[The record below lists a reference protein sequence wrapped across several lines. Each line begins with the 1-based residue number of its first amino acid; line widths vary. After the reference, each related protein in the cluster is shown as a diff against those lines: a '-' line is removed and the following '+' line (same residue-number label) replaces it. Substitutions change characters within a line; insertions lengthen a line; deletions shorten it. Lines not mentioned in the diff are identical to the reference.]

1 MDKEISYSGFV
12 RSDDTEPKKNPTRNA
27 LDRFTTDSTD
37 TQEKEYVERVAV
49 FMSEDML
56 KTIIEDYDYWA
67 RQLSH
72 GDTLDSIKRGLEY
85 KEIADNLREYID

>member
-1 MDKEISYSGFV
+1 M
-12 RSDDTEPKKNPTRNA
+12 SDYGTTWEDIEPTPQLEKNPTRNA
-27 LDRFTTDSTD
+27 LDRFTTDPTD

-72 GDTLDSIKRGLEY
+72 GDTLDSIRRGRDY
-85 KEIADNLREYID
+85 QVIADNLREYVE

>member
-1 MDKEISYSGFV
+1 
-12 RSDDTEPKKNPTRNA
+12 
-27 LDRFTTDSTD
+27 
-37 TQEKEYVERVAV
+37 
-49 FMSEDML
+49 MSEDML
-56 KTIIEDYDYWA
+56 TAMIADYDYWA

>member
-1 MDKEISYSGFV
+1 M
-12 RSDDTEPKKNPTRNA
+12 SDYGTTWEDIEPTRPH
-27 LDRFTTDSTD
+27 DMP
-37 TQEKEYVERVAV
+37 EPEKKEYVERVAV

-72 GDTLDSIKRGLEY
+72 GDTLDSIRRGRDY
-85 KEIADNLREYID
+85 QVIADNLREYID

>member
-1 MDKEISYSGFV
+1 
-12 RSDDTEPKKNPTRNA
+12 
-27 LDRFTTDSTD
+27 
-37 TQEKEYVERVAV
+37 VAV

-72 GDTLDSIKRGLEY
+72 GDTLDSIRRGLEY
-85 KEIADNLREYID
+85 KEIADNLREYVE

>member
-12 RSDDTEPKKNPTRNA
+12 RSDNTEPE
-27 LDRFTTDSTD
+27 
-37 TQEKEYVERVAV
+37 EKEYVERVAV

-72 GDTLDSIKRGLEY
+72 GDTLDSIRRGLEY
-85 KEIADNLREYID
+85 KEIADNLREYVE

>member
-37 TQEKEYVERVAV
+37 TQEKEYVERVAG

-56 KTIIEDYDYWA
+56 KT
-67 RQLSH
+67 
-72 GDTLDSIKRGLEY
+72 LDSIRRGLEY
-85 KEIADNLREYID
+85 KEIADNLREYLD

>member
-1 MDKEISYSGFV
+1 MQGVKECQTLKRCCKTFTSYVEATQKFV
-12 RSDDTEPKKNPTRNA
+12 RSDNTEPEK
-27 LDRFTTDSTD
+27 
-37 TQEKEYVERVAV
+37 KEYVERVAV

-72 GDTLDSIKRGLEY
+72 GDTLDSIRRGLEY
-85 KEIADNLREYID
+85 KEIADNLREYLD

>member
-12 RSDDTEPKKNPTRNA
+12 RSDDTEPKK
-27 LDRFTTDSTD
+27 
-37 TQEKEYVERVAV
+37 KEYVERVAV

-56 KTIIEDYDYWA
+56 TAMIADYDYWA

>member
-1 MDKEISYSGFV
+1 MP
-12 RSDDTEPKKNPTRNA
+12 EPEKNPTRNA
-27 LDRFTTDSTD
+27 LDRFTTDPTD

-56 KTIIEDYDYWA
+56 TNIIGDYDYWA

-72 GDTLDSIKRGLEY
+72 GDTLDSIRRGLEY
-85 KEIADNLREYID
+85 QAIADNLREYID

>member
-1 MDKEISYSGFV
+1 M
-12 RSDDTEPKKNPTRNA
+12 SDYGTTWEDIEPTRPH
-27 LDRFTTDSTD
+27 DMP
-37 TQEKEYVERVAV
+37 EPEKKEYVERVAV

-56 KTIIEDYDYWA
+56 TAMIADYDYWA

-72 GDTLDSIKRGLEY
+72 GDTLDSIRRGLEY